1 MKKIV
6 KKIPNVKLF
15 SNYFKCPKCGWETD
29 SPRLVKGDIAQ
40 CPCDE
45 CGFSY
50 LVRIK

>member
-15 SNYFKCPKCGWETD
+15 SNYFKCPRCGWETD
-29 SPRLVKGDIAQ
+29 RPLLVKGDIAQ
-40 CPCDE
+40 CNCEE
-45 CGFSY
+45 CGYSH

>member
-15 SNYFKCPKCGWETD
+15 SNYFKCPRCDWETD
-29 SPRLVKGDIAQ
+29 RPLIVKGDIAQ
-40 CPCDE
+40 CPCEE
-45 CGFSY
+45 CGYSH